1 MITSAHAWLAAGTAV
16 ACAALLLGAVS
27 LRFGSTGA
35 RFLVD
40 RAILVGV
47 ALVAIDAL
55 VGIALLAVG
64 HAPMDLLHVVY
75 GGVAL
80 VVLPAARWAGR
91 SSDLRRRALWVAAGC
106 VVLLGVLLR
115 LAQTG

>member
-1 MITSAHAWLAAGTAV
+1 VITTAHGWLAAGTAA
-16 ACAALLLGAVS
+16 ACAGVLVAAVS
-27 LRFGSTGA
+27 LRFGSRGA
-35 RFLVD
+35 RFWVD
-40 RAILVGV
+40 RAILLGI
-47 ALVAIDAL
+47 ALATIDAL
-55 VGIALLAVG
+55 LGIVLLAVG

-91 SSDLRRRALWVAAGC
+91 SGDLRRRALWVAAGC

-115 LAQTG
+115 LVQTG